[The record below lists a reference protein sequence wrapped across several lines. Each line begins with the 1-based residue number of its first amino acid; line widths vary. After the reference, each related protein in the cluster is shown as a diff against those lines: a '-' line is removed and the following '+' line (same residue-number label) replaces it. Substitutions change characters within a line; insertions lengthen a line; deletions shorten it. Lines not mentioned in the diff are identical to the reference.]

1 MKNYIVMIL
10 SSILFA
16 ILTVTLA
23 HINNPFISIPSIII
37 IATGYSAYM
46 QSIERSINKWLY
58 INDNVH
64 DKDKWSYIH
73 DDINIRYIPGYH
85 PIIKLKGAHLV
96 EYPIINALLRKTYD
110 TANMIEEYEA
120 GRDLKY
126 KMAISMNKAEA
137 IIEYLE
143 RASWKGEREID

>member
-1 MKNYIVMIL
+1 MIL

-23 HINNPFISIPSIII
+23 HINNPFISMPSILI
-37 IATGYSAYM
+37 IATGYAAYM

-64 DKDKWSYIH
+64 DGNKWCYIH
-73 DDINIRYIPGYH
+73 NDINIRYIPGYY
-85 PIIKLKGAHLV
+85 PIIKLKGAHLI
-96 EYPIINALLRKTYD
+96 EYPIINTMLGRTYD
-110 TANMIEEYEA
+110 TTTMIEEYEA

-126 KMAISMNKAEA
+126 KIAISMNKAEA
-137 IIEYLE
+137 IIEHLE